1 MKFYEI
7 SDEYRT
13 GNDRIDQQHAKML
26 DYTWRAHELFS
37 DENMLFKSD
46 DIRKILEGLEYYTI
60 VHFAEE
66 EEFMEQIGFDGI
78 EAHRKQHDNFRAKIH
93 SFIER
98 VPELSLSTQDDM
110 LGEVFEYL
118 QDWWKVHI
126 THEDQKYVQFERENG
141 LIPEEA

>member
-1 MKFYEI
+1 MKHYEI

-13 GNDRIDQQHAKML
+13 GNDKIDQQHAKML

-66 EEFMEQIGFDGI
+66 EEFMEQIGFNGI

-98 VPELSLSTQDDM
+98 VPEHSLSTQDDM

-141 LIPEEA
+141 LIPEGA